1 MRGVSGGAGVL
12 RGVVAMAAIVL
23 AMVGCTSPIATS
35 LTSVDPEGW
44 TRGRS
49 IAVELPNSDTLSLSD
64 LRLVVRSDS
73 RYDFDSLAL
82 TVSVEAPSGEQALFR
97 TTLYGDPK
105 AEHSFMQEWEQP
117 LVSGAR
123 LAEEGNYTFRFTHSA
138 TRKVEGVW
146 AIGITRE

>member
-1 MRGVSGGAGVL
+1 MRGVGEGTAVL

-23 AMVGCTSPIATS
+23 ALMGCTSPINTF

-49 IAVELPNSDTLSLSD
+49 IAVEFPNSDTLMLND
-64 LRLVVRSDS
+64 LTLVVRSDS

-105 AEHSFMQEWEQP
+105 SEHTFMQEWEQP
-117 LVSGAR
+117 LVAGAR
-123 LAEEGNYTFRFTHSA
+123 LSEEGNYTFRFTHSA

>member
-1 MRGVSGGAGVL
+1 MRGVSGKAGVL
-12 RGVVAMAAIVL
+12 RGVVTMAAIVL
-23 AMVGCTSPIATS
+23 AMVGCTSPIETS

-49 IAVELPNSDTLSLSD
+49 IAIE

-105 AEHSFMQEWEQP
+105 AEHTFMQEWEQP
-117 LVSGAR
+117 LVAGVR
-123 LAEEGNYTFRFTHSA
+123 LAEEGNYTCRFTHSA
-138 TRKVEGVW
+138 TRKVEGGW